1 MRAVWPMDQ
10 KVTFQMLKAEIQLAN
25 TLSAV
30 PGLLDQLDRTL
41 AAMDVPDA
49 DAFQVKLALEE
60 LVTNAINYGFDAG
73 QTSQLEV
80 ALQRQNED
88 LICELRDHGRIFN
101 PLDVVE
107 PDVTLD
113 VDHRKVGG
121 LGVFFVRQV
130 MDDVSYERAGNMNVM
145 RLRKTLGREGD

>member
-1 MRAVWPMDQ
+1 MDQ

-30 PGLLDQLDRTL
+30 PGLLDQLDQAL
-41 AAMDVPDA
+41 LAMDVPDA

-60 LVTNAINYGFDAG
+60 LVTNAINYGFDEG
-73 QTSQLEV
+73 QTSELEV
-80 ALQRQNED
+80 ALQRQNGD

-101 PLDVVE
+101 PLDVAE

-145 RLRKTLGREGD
+145 RLRKTLSREGE